1 MAETTDNDIIMK
13 AACIQAAAILVA
25 QTARHGELATVTTA
39 KQLLEKME
47 EVGYYS
53 LGE

>member
-25 QTARHGELATVTTA
+25 QTARHDELATVTTA

-47 EVGYYS
+47 EAGYYS